1 MEDTAKTE
9 ANATVHQD
17 TTIETGTETG
27 ITEIV
32 TEIATG
38 IAMVVVVEEEEEGG
52 MTDVSPLERD
62 TIVILEIMMTI
73 QDVLPIMKM
82 TVAGTS
88 VVTAKKIVAV
98 SEEGGEA
105 AEVEAPLAKTH
116 EMVTAADVANRTKMA
131 QPLQK
136 EDRRP
141 PKVLCRCHRGEERHL
156 DGTSVRLD
164 MNNIRL
170 AKLNKQVRLP
180 FILYFSVADKVL

>member
-1 MEDTAKTE
+1 VEDTAKTE

-27 ITEIV
+27 ISEIV

-38 IAMVVVVEEEEEGG
+38 IVMVVVVEEEGG

-82 TVAGTS
+82 TVAGIS
-88 VVTAKKIVAV
+88 VVTAKKIVAA

-116 EMVTAADVANRTKMA
+116 EMATAADVVNRTKMA
-131 QPLQK
+131 LPLQK

-141 PKVLCRCHRGEERHL
+141 PKVLCRCHRGEGRPL
-156 DGTSVRLD
+156 DGTCVHLD
-164 MNNIRL
+164 MNNIRP

-180 FILYFSVADKVL
+180 FDYVFICC